1 LPRRTSRA
9 AAANAR
15 PTTGE
20 LARPAGGSLP
30 QAAARG
36 AFRGPAVGI
45 FAVALAVRLVHL
57 WQIRRAPFFTVLLG
71 DSRAYDEWAQ
81 RLAGG
86 DWIGH
91 DVFYQAP
98 LYPYFLG
105 LLYAIGGRHLLLV
118 RVVQAVLGSAAC
130 VLLGLAA
137 RGLLSNRAGLAAGLI
152 LALYAPAIFF
162 DGLIQ
167 KSVLDVFFV
176 SLALCLI
183 ARIITVRLKPDTTDT
198 GAAAG
203 PQADAPDIG
212 TPRRTNRRQHT
223 GRVRLPA
230 FARLRRGS
238 PEREARRRQP
248 DEPAGGVRHWL
259 TLGLAIGG
267 LSLTR
272 ENAVLFTAVVAV
284 WACWRARWAAATFLA
299 GVAIVI
305 LPVAIRNSHV
315 GGGFYVTTS
324 QFGPNFYIGNNPQSD
339 GSYQSLRFGRGAPEY
354 ERQDATEIAERALR
368 RKLTPAEVSGYWTD
382 RALDFIA
389 SSPGAWLALVAR
401 KAALLVNAT
410 EMLDTESQESHA
422 EWSVIL
428 RLTSV
433 VGHFGVLVPLAA
445 LGMIVTWPDRTHLSI
460 VYAMLA
466 AYAGSVILFYVFARY
481 RYPLVP
487 FLVLFAAAAITR
499 AGEAGRAG
507 RARWARGVR
516 GDGADGTA
524 MTGWTGTA
532 RRTQGTL
539 AALAGVAV
547 LSNWPLVSST
557 MNRAV
562 TEQNVGAALQSDGR
576 LDEAMAHYRRAIELR
591 PDYAPAY
598 NNLASTLRAA
608 GQVQDA
614 VSAYEH
620 ALTLRRDYPE
630 AHYNLA
636 NALLDEG
643 HSAAA
648 IEHFQMALTAM
659 PDSAD
664 VHNNLGIALSATG
677 RLDEASAEF
686 RNALEIDP
694 DSVKAHRN
702 LGDALLRLG
711 SRVDGLDHLRRAA
724 QLAPT
729 DGAIHYDLGS
739 ALLEAG
745 ELDEGVPALRAAVRL
760 VPDSVEAHNNLGI
773 ALGSQGKLDEAIAE
787 FQQALKLKPDFVD
800 AQRNLTLALI
810 TKRR

>member
-1 LPRRTSRA
+1 MPIPRGAER
-9 AAANAR
+9 AR
-15 PTTGE
+15 PTTG
-20 LARPAGGSLP
+20 LTWPAGATLP
-30 QAAARG
+30 PPAARG
-36 AFRGPAVGI
+36 GFGGPAVAI

-91 DVFYQAP
+91 EVFYQAP

-118 RVVQAVLGSAAC
+118 RVVQAFVGSAAC
-130 VLLGLAA
+130 VLLSLAA
-137 RGLLSNRAGLAAGLI
+137 RRLFSVRAGLAAGLM

-176 SLALCLI
+176 CLALWLI
-183 ARIITVRLKPDTTDT
+183 ARIITVRLKPDTTETDW
-198 GAAAG
+198 
-203 PQADAPDIG
+203 I
-212 TPRRTNRRQHT
+212 
-223 GRVRLPA
+223 
-230 FARLRRGS
+230 
-238 PEREARRRQP
+238 
-248 DEPAGGVRHWL
+248 
-259 TLGLAIGG
+259 TLGVAIGG

-272 ENAVLFTAVVAV
+272 ENAIVFTAVIAV
-284 WACWRARWAAATFLA
+284 WSFWHSPRAAAAFLA

-305 LPVAIRNSHV
+305 VPVAIRNSTV

-339 GSYQSLRFGRGAPEY
+339 GSYQPLRFGRGAPEY

-389 SSPGAWLALVAR
+389 SNPGAWLKLVVR

-428 RLTSV
+428 RLASA
-433 VGHFGVLVPLAA
+433 VGHFGVLVPLAV
-445 LGMIVTWPDRTHLSI
+445 LGMIVTWPNRTKVTI
-460 VYAMLA
+460 VYVMLA
-466 AYAGSVILFYVFARY
+466 AYAASVVLFYVFARY

-487 FLVLFAAAAITR
+487 LLVLFAAAAITR
-499 AGEAGRAG
+499 AGGAGRAG
-507 RARWARGVR
+507 QAGWARWTRGARVN
-516 GDGADGTA
+516 GDDGRA
-524 MTGWTGTA
+524 GWTGA
-532 RRTQGTL
+532 AGRKRTIGAL
-539 AALAGVAV
+539 AALAPVAV
-547 LSNWPLVSST
+547 VSNWPLVSST

-562 TEQNVGAALQSDGR
+562 TEHNLGAALQSDGR

-614 VSAYEH
+614 VTTYEL
-620 ALTLRRDYPE
+620 ALTLRPDYPE

-643 HSAAA
+643 QSAAA
-648 IEHFQMALTAM
+648 AEHFQIALTAM

-664 VHNNLGIALSATG
+664 VRNNLGIALSATG
-677 RLDEASAEF
+677 RLDEAIADF
-686 RNALEIDP
+686 RKALAVDP

-702 LGDALLRLG
+702 LGDALMRLG

-729 DGAIHYDLGS
+729 DAAVQYDLGS

-745 ELDEGVPALRAAVRL
+745 ELDEAVAVLRAALRL
-760 VPDSVEAHNNLGI
+760 APHSVEAHNNLGI
-773 ALGSQGKLDEAIAE
+773 ALGSQGKLDDAIAE
-787 FQQALKLKPDFVD
+787 FQQALKLNPDFID
-800 AQRNLTLALI
+800 ARRNLAMALRA
-810 TKRR
+810 RRQ

>member
-1 LPRRTSRA
+1 M
-9 AAANAR
+9 
-15 PTTGE
+15 
-20 LARPAGGSLP
+20 
-30 QAAARG
+30 
-36 AFRGPAVGI
+36 
-45 FAVALAVRLVHL
+45 
-57 WQIRRAPFFTVLLG
+57 LLG

-91 DVFYQAP
+91 EVFYQAP

-118 RVVQAVLGSAAC
+118 RLVQAFVGSAAC

-137 RGLLSNRAGLAAGLI
+137 RRLFSVRAGLAAGLM

-176 SLALCLI
+176 CLALWLI
-183 ARIITVRLKPDTTDT
+183 ARIITVRLKPDTTETDPAGRRKPDT
-198 GAAAG
+198 TETRDR
-203 PQADAPDIG
+203 AD
-212 TPRRTNRRQHT
+212 RRQRT
-223 GRVRLPA
+223 GSVRL
-230 FARLRRGS
+230 
-238 PEREARRRQP
+238 QP
-248 DEPAGGVRHWL
+248 DLRWF
-259 TLGLAIGG
+259 TLGVAIGG

-272 ENAVLFTAVVAV
+272 ENAIVFTAVITV
-284 WACWRARWAAATFLA
+284 WSFWHSRRAAAAFLA

-305 LPVAIRNSHV
+305 GPVAIRNSTV

-389 SSPGAWLALVAR
+389 ANPGAWLKLVVR

-422 EWSVIL
+422 EWSMTL
-428 RLTSV
+428 RLASA
-433 VGHFGVLVPLAA
+433 VGHFGVLVPLAV
-445 LGMIVTWPDRTHLSI
+445 LGMIVTWPDRTKVTI

-466 AYAGSVILFYVFARY
+466 AYAASVVLFYVFARY

-499 AGEAGRAG
+499 AGEAGRSGEAGWTRWTRGARVNGDDG
-507 RARWARGVR
+507 RA
-516 GDGADGTA
+516 
-524 MTGWTGTA
+524 GWTGA
-532 RRTQGTL
+532 AGRKRTIGAL
-539 AALAGVAV
+539 AALAPVAV

-562 TEQNVGAALQSDGR
+562 TEHNLGAALQSDGR
-576 LDEAMAHYRRAIELR
+576 LDEAMAHYRRAIELQ

-614 VSAYEH
+614 VTTYEH
-620 ALTLRRDYPE
+620 ALTLRPDYPE
-630 AHYNLA
+630 AHYNLGSILIA
-636 NALLDEG
+636 HGKCSEAWQHFNQAIRIRPELPQAHLGRSGLCLLHG
-643 HSAAA
+643 NFA
-648 IEHFQMALTAM
+648 
-659 PDSAD
+659 
-664 VHNNLGIALSATG
+664 
-677 RLDEASAEF
+677 
-686 RNALEIDP
+686 
-694 DSVKAHRN
+694 
-702 LGDALLRLG
+702 
-711 SRVDGLDHLRRAA
+711 
-724 QLAPT
+724 
-729 DGAIHYDLGS
+729 
-739 ALLEAG
+739 
-745 ELDEGVPALRAAVRL
+745 
-760 VPDSVEAHNNLGI
+760 
-773 ALGSQGKLDEAIAE
+773 
-787 FQQALKLKPDFVD
+787 
-800 AQRNLTLALI
+800 
-810 TKRR
+810 